1 MLYPLLQVAA
11 IIFAGLLAYRYYKP
25 VLAALRR
32 FDAQNRERIE
42 GELKDRRDQLA
53 HFRHT
58 LRRAE
63 EQVDEIGEITLSD
76 VKTGIATT
84 RYTFEGERFAT
95 RRDAERAREEKV
107 RELARKFYMEL
118 PAALAARREDG
129 RLN

>member
-1 MLYPLLQVAA
+1 MIYPLLQVAA
-11 IIFAGLLAYRYYKP
+11 LIFIGLLVYRYHRP

-32 FDAQNRERIE
+32 FDAQNRARFEE
-42 GELKDRRDQLA
+42 EQQDRRDQLA

-63 EQVDEIGEITLSD
+63 EQVDNIGEITLSD
-76 VKTGIATT
+76 VKTGVAVT

-95 RRDAERAREEKV
+95 KRDAERAREDKV